1 MRDRLIGN
9 PPKLGMPASKSGMER
24 PNVSMSAKAA
34 TPRKLGLARFS
45 QEEIKK
51 CNLAV
56 GVLICYRER

>member
-1 MRDRLIGN
+1 
-9 PPKLGMPASKSGMER
+9 
-24 PNVSMSAKAA
+24 
-34 TPRKLGLARFS
+34 LARFS